1 MSHFQTDLEGRVP
14 ILDESGLVSVRQQ
27 VRQRC
32 VQCGFSDT
40 DTTRIV
46 TAASELARNV
56 YRYAARGEMY
66 WRLLENGQCT
76 GIELVF
82 EDKGP
87 GIPDV
92 DLAMRPG
99 YSTSRGLGLGL
110 PGAKRLMD
118 ELEIASEP
126 GMGTRVMIR
135 KHRR

>member
-1 MSHFQTDLEGRVP
+1 MSHLPTDREGKVL
-14 ILDESGLVSVRQQ
+14 ILDESGLVTVRQQ
-27 VRQRC
+27 VRLRC
-32 VQCGFSDT
+32 LQCGFSDT

-56 YRYAARGEMY
+56 YRYALKGEMC
-66 WRLLENGQCT
+66 WRLLGEVQFS

-92 DLAMRPG
+92 ESAMTPG
-99 YSTSRGLGLGL
+99 FSTARGLGLGL

-118 ELEIASEP
+118 ELEIQSEP
-126 GMGTRVMIR
+126 GVGTKVTVR
-135 KHRR
+135 KHHR

>member
-1 MSHFQTDLEGRVP
+1 MSHFQTDLEGRVQ
-14 ILDESGLVSVRQQ
+14 ILDESGLVTVRQQ
-27 VRQRC
+27 VRLRC
-32 VQCGFSDT
+32 LQCGFSDT

-56 YRYAARGEMY
+56 YRYATTGEMY
-66 WRLLENGQCT
+66 WRLLGSEKYS

-82 EDKGP
+82 EDNGP

-92 DLAMRPG
+92 AQAMRPG

-126 GMGTRVMIR
+126 GVGTKVMIR
-135 KHRR
+135 KHLR